1 MSANSQLYV
10 VKLEAMKAINRLAF
24 ILALILT
31 FGQIKVDAQH
41 NQYFEADPTLDVY
54 VDYGRALDIDP
65 FDTIWENDKLTIT
78 MWM

>member
-10 VKLEAMKAINRLAF
+10 VKLEAMKA
-24 ILALILT
+24 
-31 FGQIKVDAQH
+31 
-41 NQYFEADPTLDVY
+41 TLDVY